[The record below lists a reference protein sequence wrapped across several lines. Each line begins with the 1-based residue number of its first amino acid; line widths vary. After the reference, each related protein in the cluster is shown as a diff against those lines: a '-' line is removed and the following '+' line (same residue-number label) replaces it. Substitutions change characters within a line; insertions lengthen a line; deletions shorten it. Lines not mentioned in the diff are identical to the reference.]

1 MSTPVELHQRI
12 RLARED
18 AGLTQGQL
26 AKLLDV
32 SRPTVSDIEGGRRKI
47 SAEELGKMADLFG
60 VSTEWLLGRDQS
72 AGMSQDLLLA
82 ARHLEKLSSSD
93 LDRVLDLLRKVKGT
107 PE

>member
-1 MSTPVELHQRI
+1 MSTPVELHDRI

-26 AKLLDV
+26 AKMLGV
-32 SRPTVSDIEGGRRKI
+32 SRPTVSDIEAGRRKV

-72 AGMSQDLLLA
+72 ADMSQDLLLA
-82 ARHLEKLSSSD
+82 ARHLEKLSAGD
-93 LDRVLDLLRKVKGT
+93 LQRVLDLLRRVKGS

>member
-1 MSTPVELHQRI
+1 MSMPVELHERI

-26 AKLLDV
+26 AKLLEV
-32 SRPTVSDIEGGRRKI
+32 SRPTVSDIEAGRRKV
-47 SAEELGKMADLFG
+47 SAEELGKMSDLFG
-60 VSTEWLLGRDQS
+60 ISTEWLLGRDQS

-82 ARHLEKLSSSD
+82 ARHLEKLSPSD
-93 LDRVLDLLRKVKGT
+93 LDRVLELLRKVKGN

>member
-1 MSTPVELHQRI
+1 MSTPVELHERI
-12 RLARED
+12 RIARED
-18 AGLTQGQL
+18 AGLTQNQL
-26 AKLLDV
+26 AKLMEV
-32 SRPTVSDIEGGRRKI
+32 SRPTVSEIEAGRRKV

-82 ARHLEKLSSSD
+82 ARHLEKLSSND
-93 LDRVLDLLRKVKGT
+93 LERVLELLRKVKGN

>member
-1 MSTPVELHQRI
+1 MSTPVELHERI
-12 RLARED
+12 RIAREE

-32 SRPTVSDIEGGRRKI
+32 SRPTVSEIEAGRRKV
-47 SAEELGKMADLFG
+47 SAGELSKMADLFS
-60 VSTEWLLGRDQS
+60 VSTEWLLGRDDS

-82 ARHLEKLSSSD
+82 ARHLEKLSADD
-93 LDRVLDLLRKVKGT
+93 LGRVLELLRKVKGN

>member
-1 MSTPVELHQRI
+1 MSTPVELHERI
-12 RLARED
+12 RIAREE

-32 SRPTVSDIEGGRRKI
+32 SRPTVSEIEAGRRKVT
-47 SAEELGKMADLFG
+47 AGELGKMADLFR
-60 VSTEWLLGRDQS
+60 VSTEWLLGRDDS

-82 ARHLEKLSSSD
+82 ARHLEKLSADD
-93 LDRVLDLLRKVKGT
+93 LGRVLELLRKVKGN